1 MLDNTIISYIKA
13 LQAASKENR
22 LVIFAGAGTSADA
35 GIPLWN
41 NLVNQLASVL
51 PEDVRKSVGDDNLQ
65 LSEIYREVSDDK
77 DYYDGI
83 EKTLLKNAKS
93 PNAIHDAILA
103 LNPCHIITT
112 NYDTLFEDAALRNN
126 RQYHVVAI
134 DTDLPRNH
142 GEKLIVK
149 MHGDLKHHNIIL
161 TENDYFDYARKFPLI
176 RSFVISQF
184 VSKVILF
191 VGFSFN
197 DPNLKFILR
206 EIKSELGNDMQHVYL
221 LTGDSISAIENNYQF
236 NKGINV
242 ITISKEDAVN
252 ELNRLGVNTCSDAS
266 LSNIGQTLVNQLSI
280 IRSYIEH
287 TDLVGMAIDFVNE
300 NMQELRSLG
309 KAWKCMFPIN
319 KRAGFSKESTEIWLP
334 KTYGREFKDIFAN
347 KKSIKKLL
355 TIYGKGIDRVRKS
368 LTDDDVFLINNYP
381 IRSEAYSR
389 LIRKSILED
398 CVLYFYDLN
407 QIAISKRISL
417 LKRRNLTY
425 TIEDLELPFILFHTG
440 HYYEAYQSYN
450 KLAKEMWLNKRYALF
465 FICIFNIHSVSWP
478 AIREIE
484 DNPGTET
491 DTIRMQY
498 VTTDLNTELNQLKLP
513 EGVKSVFSD
522 LVNKR
527 QLIEN
532 VISVNETFQNIETQR
547 KGAEK
552 GTSWSNNGYIDHV
565 IRNFITFLDFLT
577 SNYIIMDNNQEGNI
591 YYSTVSK
598 CIVSSNLIPTSK
610 YPYQSK
616 LENLFRETLLIL
628 VLNTK
633 TDDLRNIYKEVGD
646 SRKLTT
652 KKEFNNQIEQYLNNL
667 YAINSKDQE
676 IIEDKILEPIFKNI
690 ILTCNVIK
698 DQPNLEHLDDLIV
711 KYWQRLHLGSLAKDI
726 TRLFKYNPP
735 KAESARKLLSLVANS
750 AINDIDLNNLASV
763 LVGTMIDN
771 NINWDDNDFWGYIE
785 FQNRTDFTS
794 IILPVIPDERKC
806 MVIDWLRNHIIT
818 LYQACE
824 VEYYSHEHLLTPE
837 NFDNYAKVPYNN
849 KDFRGKDLL
858 ILYLSIIYKTNKEL
872 RPKIIEFVGE
882 DHDFQFYID
891 PINKYNDPK
900 VNPECFEN
908 ISDDELKVLIKK
920 QDALIIMKKQANN
933 SRWGGLFKN
942 RLQKILWE
950 S

>member
-126 RQYHVVAI
+126 RQYHVVAT

-161 TENDYFDYARKFPLI
+161 TENDYFDYARKLPLI

-197 DPNLKFILR
+197 DPNLKLILR
-206 EIKSELGNDMQHVYL
+206 EINSELGNDMQHVYL
-221 LTGDSISAIENNYQF
+221 LTGVNISAIEKNYQF
-236 NKGINV
+236 NKGIN
-242 ITISKEDAVN
+242 ILTISKDEAFEELKEIKVNICDDAALS
-252 ELNRLGVNTCSDAS
+252 ERGRL
-266 LSNIGQTLVNQLSI
+266 LVNQLNV
-280 IRSYIEH
+280 IEYYRQH
-287 TDLVGMAIDFVNE
+287 SDLMGMAIDFVNE
-300 NMQELRSLG
+300 NRQELRSLG
-309 KAWKCMFPIN
+309 KAWKCMFPLE
-319 KRAGFSKESTEIWLP
+319 KRTGFRKESTDVWLP
-334 KTYGREFKDIFAN
+334 KAYEHEFKEIFAN
-347 KKSIKKLL
+347 KKSIRKLL
-355 TIYGKGIDRVRKS
+355 TIYGKDVDRVRKA
-368 LTDDDVFLINNYP
+368 LTDDDVFLINNNP
-381 IRSEAYSR
+381 IRSKAYSR
-389 LIRKSILED
+389 LLKKNIVDDS
-398 CVLYFYDLN
+398 VWYFYDLD
-407 QIAISKRISL
+407 QVSISKRISA
-417 LKRRNLTY
+417 LKRRTLTY
-425 TIEDLELPFILFHTG
+425 SIEDLELPYILFHTG
-440 HYYEAYQSYN
+440 HFYEAYQIYN
-450 KLAKEMWLNKRYALF
+450 KLAKEMWKNKRYALF

-484 DNPGTET
+484 DKPGTET
-491 DTIRMQY
+491 DTIRKQY
-498 VTTDLNTELNQLKLP
+498 VTTDLNTELNQLRLP

-522 LVNKR
+522 LVNHV
-527 QLIEN
+527 QLTEN

-552 GTSWSNNGYIDHV
+552 GTLWSNNGYIDHV
-565 IRNFITFLDFLT
+565 IWNFITFLDFLT
-577 SNYIIMDNNQEGNI
+577 SNYIIMDNNHEGNI

-598 CIVSSNLIPTSK
+598 CIVSSNLIPSGE

-698 DQPNLEHLDDLIV
+698 DQPDLEHLDDLIV

-726 TRLFKYNPP
+726 TLLFKHNPP
-735 KAESARKLLSLVANS
+735 KAESTCKLLSLVANT

-771 NINWDDNDFWGYIE
+771 KTVWDDNNFLGYIE
-785 FQNRTDFTS
+785 FQDSTDFAS
-794 IILPVIPDERKC
+794 IVLPVLSDERK
-806 MVIDWLRNHIIT
+806 HIVKSWIGSRIKT
-818 LYQACE
+818 LLQACSAE
-824 VEYYSHEHLLTPE
+824 NYSHEHLLTTD
-837 NFDNYAKVPYNN
+837 NFDNYAKVPYN
-849 KDFRGKDLL
+849 KRAREKELL
-858 ILYLSIIYKTNKEL
+858 ILYLSIIYKTYEEL
-872 RPKIIEFVGE
+872 RPKITEFVGE

-920 QDALIIMKKQANN
+920 QDALKIMKKQANH

-942 RLQKILWE
+942 KLQKILWE
-950 S
+950 V